1 MTGTLH
7 IAEKADF
14 SMSKGRRSSYSLDEV
29 LRQLE
34 VGRDGATRI
43 VAGSRP
49 FHGHYNR
56 ARDIVMTIDELVEA
70 LTDDRERFW
79 TKPHG

>member
-1 MTGTLH
+1 
-7 IAEKADF
+7 
-14 SMSKGRRSSYSLDEV
+14 MSPKSKLPIDE
-29 LRQLE
+29 LLKQLE

-43 VAGSRP
+43 MAGSKP
-49 FHGHYNR
+49 FQGRYNG
-56 ARDIVMTIDELVEA
+56 ARDIVMAIDELAEV